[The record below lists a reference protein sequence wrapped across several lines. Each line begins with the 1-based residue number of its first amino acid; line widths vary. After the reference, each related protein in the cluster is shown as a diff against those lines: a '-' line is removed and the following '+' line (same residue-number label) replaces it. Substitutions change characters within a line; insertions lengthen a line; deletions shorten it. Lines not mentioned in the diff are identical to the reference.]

1 MALTQDPGVFII
13 SQNDIIVEN
22 KYKYKLK
29 MDDKE
34 EKSAKTIFLYKDLM
48 YGLCV
53 IT

>member
-1 MALTQDPGVFII
+1 MALTQNPGVFII

-22 KYKYKLK
+22 KYKLK
-29 MDDKE
+29 MNNKE
-34 EKSAKTIFLYKDLM
+34 EKSAKTIFLYKELM